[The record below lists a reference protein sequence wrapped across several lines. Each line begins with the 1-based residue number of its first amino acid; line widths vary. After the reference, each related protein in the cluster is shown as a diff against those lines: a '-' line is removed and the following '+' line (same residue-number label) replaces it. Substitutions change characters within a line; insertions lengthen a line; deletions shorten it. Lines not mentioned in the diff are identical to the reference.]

1 MTHVTVGALAIP
13 DAVTLRIAQND
24 GFFKQEGL
32 DVSIETLTASAVT
45 TPQLLAGTLDFT
57 SENYVGLFQQETE
70 TPQLDMKVLADDG
83 QGSPGVNELMV
94 AKGSKI
100 TSVKQLVGKKVA
112 LPSTGPGIGPL
123 TLEVALSQYHVS
135 ASSYTQ
141 VAVPFPDMP
150 EALERGEVDAAWATE
165 PFVTVLEAAGARP
178 LEDIYSGEL
187 NNFPISCW
195 ATTGKYAKDNPK
207 VVDEFQTAIIKA
219 QRVAASNSEL
229 VRSLLPTYIK
239 GLSPKV
245 ANVMTLETFNT
256 TVSLTRMERVANMM
270 NEFKLLPAGFNV
282 ASMIYKS

>member
-1 MTHVTVGALAIP
+1 VGALDIP
-13 DAVTLRIAQND
+13 DAVTLRIAQDD
-24 GFFKQEGL
+24 GYFKKEGL
-32 DVSIETLTASAVT
+32 DVSIETLAASAVT
-45 TPQLLAGTLDFT
+45 TPALLAGTLDFT
-57 SENYVGLFQQETE
+57 SENYVGLFQQEAG
-70 TPQLDMKVLADDG
+70 TPQLNMKVLADDG

-100 TSVKQLVGKKVA
+100 TSVSQLAGKKIA
-112 LPSTGPGIGPL
+112 LPSVGPGIGPL

-135 ASSYTQ
+135 ASSYHQ
-141 VAVPFPDMP
+141 VGIPFPDMP
-150 EALERGEVDAAWATE
+150 EALLRGEVDAAWATE

-178 LEDIYSGEL
+178 LLDIYSGEL

-195 ATTGKYAKDNPK
+195 ATTGKFAQDNPK
-207 VVDEFQTAIIKA
+207 VVNEFQTAIIEA
-219 QRVAASNSEL
+219 QRVASSNSKL

-256 TVSLTRMERVANMM
+256 TVSLTRMERVVNMM
-270 NEFKLLPAGFNV
+270 NQFNLLPAGFNV